1 MKNAFFSL
9 LLPLLGYIFFLNIKY
24 TFRDTVGCS
33 RAVVEKNTIVLPRNQ
48 LSSLKDTI

>member
-1 MKNAFFSL
+1 MLFSHCCYL
-9 LLPLLGYIFFLNIKY
+9 FWDIYFLNIKY